1 MRSLWRPAGRRDAR
15 LLDPELATSR
25 SVDIQA
31 TNHPEG
37 LMDKDRWRRRDHK
50 FAVGTVAL
58 MLFLMVAGF
67 TSWML
72 NGNTTAAAT
81 SSSESGR

>member
-1 MRSLWRPAGRRDAR
+1 
-15 LLDPELATSR
+15 
-25 SVDIQA
+25 
-31 TNHPEG
+31 
-37 LMDKDRWRRRDHK
+37 MDKDRWRRRDHK